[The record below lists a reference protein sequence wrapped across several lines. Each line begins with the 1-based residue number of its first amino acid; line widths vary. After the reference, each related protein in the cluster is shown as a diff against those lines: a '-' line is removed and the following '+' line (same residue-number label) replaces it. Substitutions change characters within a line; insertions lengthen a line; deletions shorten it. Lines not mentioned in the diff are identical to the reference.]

1 MRRIAG
7 TLSISLMTEIW
18 QIMSFIIVRSADVL
32 YWKLCKMWGEATQ
45 APYGKI
51 SIGTVRGGK
60 GRICANTA
68 K

>member
-1 MRRIAG
+1 
-7 TLSISLMTEIW
+7 MT
-18 QIMSFIIVRSADVL
+18 A
-32 YWKLCKMWGEATQ
+32 KMWGEVTH

-60 GRICANTA
+60 GRYVRILREKETDTPSQEG